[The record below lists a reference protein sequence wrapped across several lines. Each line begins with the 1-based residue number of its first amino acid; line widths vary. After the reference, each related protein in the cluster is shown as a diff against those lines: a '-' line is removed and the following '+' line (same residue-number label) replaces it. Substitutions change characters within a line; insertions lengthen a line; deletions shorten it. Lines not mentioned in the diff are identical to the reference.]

1 MKSLRI
7 ALLCCVMG
15 IVQSSIAEE
24 PRLYIRSLFDIEY
37 AFCAIKTNGVLGLDN
52 RNSARQGR
60 GFGTSSTAAMLFL
73 ENGENEIS
81 LELGALGWF
90 DKKATSVSER
100 TQFNPQAGCKL
111 ELTAMRGSNNEIL
124 SAIEVGI
131 GKDGLPEAKVP
142 ADEQKFKTIS
152 GPVVRQKIPAEQVVR
167 GHKDD
172 EYFNPYKY
180 PSKMEVYRFSRQV
193 QISGLP
199 EWPWVKATAYTDTSE
214 QRKGLEQAYTK
225 IWQTLNNKDLDT
237 FRQQLKIS
245 LAAWAWSTG
254 ETEESIFVD
263 RGMKSDIHNSQFKM
277 IPINWQDYDIQIM
290 NKGRLV
296 RLINK
301 SDPSISPLSY
311 YCDSDGDLVMRYISP
326 TFSLIN
332 GKFVLVI

>member
-1 MKSLRI
+1 MTLT
-7 ALLCCVMG
+7 AH
-15 IVQSSIAEE
+15 AEE
-24 PRLYIRSLFDIEY
+24 SRLYIRSLFDIEY

-100 TQFNPQAGCKL
+100 AQFNPQAGCKL

-152 GPVVRQKIPAEQVVR
+152 GPVVRQKILAEQVVR

-172 EYFNPYKY
+172 EYFNPFKY

-199 EWPWVKATAYTDTSE
+199 EWPWVKATPYTDTPE
-214 QRKGLEQAYTK
+214 QRKGLEQTYLQVWKAMY
-225 IWQTLNNKDLDT
+225 NKDLAT
-237 FRQQLKIS
+237 LRQQQKIA
-245 LAAWAWSTG
+245 LAAWTWSTG
-254 ETEESIFVD
+254 ETEESIFAD
-263 RGMKSDIHNSQFKM
+263 SGIGDDTNNPKFEM
-277 IPINWQDYDIQIM
+277 IQINWQDYDIQIM
-290 NKGRLV
+290 NKGRMMKLV
-296 RLINK
+296 NK
-301 SDPSISPLSY
+301 SDPSVSPLSY
-311 YCDSDGDLVMRYISP
+311 YYDSDGDMTMSSTSP
-326 TFSLIN
+326 IFSLIN
-332 GKFVLVI
+332 GKFMQVI

>member
-1 MKSLRI
+1 MKSLRMV
-7 ALLCCVMG
+7 LLCCVMG

-100 TQFNPQAGCKL
+100 AQFNPQAGCKL

-152 GPVVRQKIPAEQVVR
+152 GPVVKQKILAEQVVR

-172 EYFNPYKY
+172 EYFNLYKY

-193 QISGLP
+193 KVSGLP
-199 EWPWVKATAYTDTSE
+199 EWPWAKAAPYSDTPE
-214 QRKGLEQAYTK
+214 QRKGLEQAYLQ
-225 IWQTLNNKDLDT
+225 IWRSMDNKDLAT
-237 FRQQLKIS
+237 LRKQLKLS

-263 RGMKSDIHNSQFKM
+263 RDMVSDIHNSQFKM
-277 IPINWQDYDIQIM
+277 ILINWQDYDVQIM
-290 NKGRLV
+290 NKGRMV

-301 SDPSISPLSY
+301 SDPSFSPLAY
-311 YCDSDGDLVMRYISP
+311 YTNDDGSMSINFIAP
-326 TFSLIN
+326 MFSLIN
-332 GKFVLVI
+332 GEFVLVI